1 MQLSDLITPI
11 ESLSD
16 EELRARLLDLRRR
29 RETERPKAVKAVKKA
44 EKKEGRKKV
53 TEAEKLLAALTPEQ
67 LAILMAQIGESK

>member
-29 RETERPKAVKAVKKA
+29 RETDRPKAVKAIKK
-44 EKKEGRKKV
+44 EDKKEGRKKV
-53 TEAEKLLAALTPEQ
+53 TAAERLLAELTPEQ
-67 LAILMAQIGESK
+67 LAILMVQIGEGK